1 MIRNASNRLISG
13 FGIRKNAVRYLS
25 TQQKQSYSDSEN
37 EKFGSTTEEGCIV
50 NSCYEN
56 VILPNCTI
64 EQHVWK
70 NFKNWEDKVAAVSL
84 FCIIIKYKLKI
95 K

>member
-1 MIRNASNRLISG
+1 MFRSASNRLISG

-25 TQQKQSYSDSEN
+25 TQQKQSYSDNEN
-37 EKFGSTTEEGCIV
+37 EKFGSTSEEGCVI

-64 EQHVWK
+64 DQYVWK
-70 NFKNWEDKVAAVSL
+70 NVNNWGNKIAAVSFFFVL
-84 FCIIIKYKLKI
+84 NIIF
-95 K
+95 